1 VSTTEPLSPR
11 PNDELRA
18 GLGRVRK
25 LALTAGGA
33 GLGLCL
39 LAALVPM
46 FRLDVFRPYLA
57 AYGFWFGLSLGGV
70 ALTML
75 HHLTGGS
82 WGLVIRRPLEAA
94 AITLIPMALLFL
106 PIAASL
112 YVGPHRP
119 LAESA
124 AGEPEGAHA
133 GHADPSVNTYAL
145 YPWTDHAFVEHHEAV
160 EHKAGYLSPGPFLLR
175 TVGYF
180 AVWIVIALLLNAWS
194 RQQDRRED
202 RAPSSRLAN
211 LSGPGLGIVFLTT
224 TFACVDWFMSLEPD
238 WYSTI
243 YGPMLICGWGLAT
256 FAGAT
261 LVAAWM
267 RPKEPELARVAGP
280 VQFNDLGNLMLAFTM
295 LWAYC
300 SFMQYLIIWCGN
312 LTEEIPWYLRR
323 TRGGWEWFAL
333 VLIVFHFFAPFLVL
347 LMRDVKRRPE
357 ILKWVALG
365 ILGVHL
371 IDMAWLILPSQYLNP
386 LDTAVHPVRVNPV
399 QVLMVLIATAGIGG
413 IWLAVFAWRLAGAP
427 IVPRNDPAI
436 DHVRTHGESSGNV
449 PGDEPPP
456 GHIQAQ
462 GA

>member
-1 VSTTEPLSPR
+1 VSTTEHLAPR

-18 GLGRVRK
+18 ALGRVQR
-25 LALTAGGA
+25 LALLAGVV
-33 GLGLCL
+33 GLALVL
-39 LAALVPM
+39 LGALVPG
-46 FRLDVFRPYLA
+46 FQLDVFRPYLA

-94 AITLIPMALLFL
+94 AMTLIPMAALFL

-119 LAESA
+119 ASPPATAES
-124 AGEPEGAHA
+124 EGLPQ
-133 GHADPSVNTYAL
+133 DPSINTYAL
-145 YPWTDHAFVEHHEAV
+145 YPWTDRAFVEHHEAV
-160 EHKAGYLSPGPFLLR
+160 EHKAGYLSPGPFVLR

-180 AVWIVIALLLNAWS
+180 AVWIVMALLLNAWS

-202 RAPSSRLAN
+202 RAPSARLAR

-243 YGPMLICGWGLAT
+243 YGPMLICGWGLTT
-256 FAGAT
+256 FAAAT

-267 RPKEPELARVAGP
+267 KPKDPALDRVAGP

-300 SFMQYLIIWCGN
+300 SFMQFLIIWCGN

-333 VLIVFHFFAPFLVL
+333 VLIVFHFFAPFFVL
-347 LMRDVKRRPE
+347 LMRDIKRRPDV
-357 ILKWVALG
+357 LKWVALG

-371 IDMAWLILPSQYLNP
+371 VDMIWLTLPSQYLNP
-386 LDTAVHPVRVNPV
+386 LDTKYHPVWVSPL
-399 QVLMVLIATAGIGG
+399 QVVMALVATAGIGG
-413 IWLAVFAWRLAGAP
+413 IWLAAFAWRLSGAP
-427 IVPRNDPAI
+427 IVPLNDPAI
-436 DHVRTHGESSGNV
+436 DHVHTHGESSGNV
-449 PGDEPPP
+449 PGDDPLP
-456 GHIQAQ
+456 GNPHAQ